1 MNDSISAI
9 DIRLGNA
16 VVLKQGKLESEVVH
30 STDPVFIAKLW
41 KAKGSQRLHIVDL
54 DGALS
59 GTNIN
64 KEIIK
69 KYVFLLIFLFRLVV
83 V

>member
-1 MNDSISAI
+1 
-9 DIRLGNA
+9 L
-16 VVLKQGKLESEVVH
+16 VLKQGKLESEVVH
-30 STDPVFIAKLW
+30 SADPVFIAKLW
-41 KAKGSQRLHIVDL
+41 KAKGARHLHIVDL

-69 KYVFLLIFLFRLVV
+69 KYVLL
-83 V
+83 